1 MKYSTKQIGNK
12 GEDYTVKYLKKHG
25 YKILER
31 NYLKR
36 FGEIDI
42 IAENKEYLIFVEVKT
57 RNSNAM
63 IRGGEAVNYRK
74 RQCLIKTALSYLA
87 ENNIDK
93 FCRFDVAE
101 VYLYNDTLKLESLN
115 YIENA
120 FSLEGNYASY

>member
-1 MKYSTKQIGNK
+1 
-12 GEDYTVKYLKKHG
+12 
-25 YKILER
+25 
-31 NYLKR
+31 
-36 FGEIDI
+36 
-42 IAENKEYLIFVEVKT
+42 
-57 RNSNAM
+57 M

-74 RQCLIKTALSYLA
+74 KQCLIKTALSYLA